1 LLRVDF
7 AFGAHDRI
15 AQAVRTTERHVS
27 KGTTLMVFCDDDQRL
42 ERYDQQL
49 WALEDTAFVAH
60 ERLTPHALEGLKV
73 YLIDTAS
80 WPLLSAKLTHSAYQS
95 SWLLN
100 LADHLPPEPQALSR
114 ILEVV
119 GPEDDDR
126 EKARVR
132 WRQYQKLGADLHSHR
147 LT

>member
-1 LLRVDF
+1 MLRVDF

-15 AQAVRTTERHVS
+15 AQAVRTTQRHVS
-27 KGTTLMVFCDDDQRL
+27 KGTPLMVFFDDEQRL

-60 ERLTPHALEGLKV
+60 ERLSPHALEGLKV
-73 YLIDTAS
+73 YLIDSAS
-80 WPLLSAKLTHSAYQS
+80 WSLLPAKLATVPYQS
-95 SWLLN
+95 AWLLN
-100 LADHLPPEPQALSR
+100 LADQLPPEPQALSR

-132 WRQYQKLGADLHSHR
+132 WRQYQQLGADLHSHR
-147 LT
+147 LN

>member
-1 LLRVDF
+1 MLRVDF

-15 AQAVRTTERHVS
+15 AQAVSTTQRQVE
-27 KGTTLMVFCDDDQRL
+27 KGTPLMVFCDHEQRL

-60 ERLTPHALEGLKV
+60 ERLAPGATEGLKV
-73 YLIDTAS
+73 YLIDTQNWS
-80 WPLLSAKLTHSAYQS
+80 LLTAKLATTPYHSA
-95 SWLLN
+95 WLLN
-100 LADHLPPEPQALSR
+100 LADRLPPEPQLFKR

-119 GPEDDDR
+119 GQDDDDR
-126 EKARVR
+126 DKARLR
-132 WRQYQKLGADLHSHR
+132 WREYQKLGAELHSHR

>member
-1 LLRVDF
+1 MLRVDF

-15 AQAVRTTERHVS
+15 AQAVRTTQRHVD
-27 KGTTLMVFCDDDQRL
+27 KGTPLMVFCDDEQRL
-42 ERYDQQL
+42 ERYDDQL

-60 ERLTPHALEGLKV
+60 ERLSPHALEGLKV
-73 YLIDTAS
+73 YLVDTES
-80 WPLLSAKLTHSAYQS
+80 WPLLPAKLATVPYQS
-95 SWLLN
+95 AWLLN
-100 LADHLPPEPQALSR
+100 LADQLPPEPQALSR

-126 EKARVR
+126 EKARIR
-132 WRQYQKLGADLHSHR
+132 WRQYQRLGADLHSHR

>member
-15 AQAVRTTERHVS
+15 AQAVRTTQRHVD
-27 KGTTLMVFCDDDQRL
+27 KGTPLMVFCDDEQRL
-42 ERYDQQL
+42 ERYDDQL

-60 ERLTPHALEGLKV
+60 ERLSPHALEGLKV
-73 YLIDTAS
+73 YLVDTES
-80 WPLLSAKLTHSAYQS
+80 WPLLPAKLATVPYQS
-95 SWLLN
+95 AWLLN
-100 LADHLPPEPQALSR
+100 LADQLPPEPQALSR

-126 EKARVR
+126 EKARIR
-132 WRQYQKLGADLHSHR
+132 WRQYQRLGADLHSHR

>member
-15 AQAVRTTERHVS
+15 AQAVRTTQRHVN
-27 KGTTLMVFCDDDQRL
+27 KGTPLMVFCDDEQRL
-42 ERYDQQL
+42 ERYDYQL

-73 YLIDTAS
+73 YLVDTES
-80 WPLLSAKLTHSAYQS
+80 WPLLPAKLATVPYQS
-95 SWLLN
+95 AWLLN
-100 LADHLPPEPQALSR
+100 LADQLPPEPQALSR

-126 EKARVR
+126 EKARMR
-132 WRQYQKLGADLHSHR
+132 WRQYQRLGADLHSHR

>member
-1 LLRVDF
+1 MLRVDF

-73 YLIDTAS
+73 YLIDNES
-80 WPLLSAKLTHSAYQS
+80 WPLLSAKLMTSAYQS

-119 GPEDDDR
+119 GTEDDDR

>member
-1 LLRVDF
+1 MLRVDF

-15 AQAVRTTERHVS
+15 AQAVRTTQRHVN
-27 KGTTLMVFCDDDQRL
+27 KGTPLMVFCDDEQRL
-42 ERYDQQL
+42 ERYDYQL

-73 YLIDTAS
+73 YLVDTES
-80 WPLLSAKLTHSAYQS
+80 WPLLPAKLATVPYQS
-95 SWLLN
+95 AWLLN
-100 LADHLPPEPQALSR
+100 LADQLPPEPQALSR

-126 EKARVR
+126 EKARMR
-132 WRQYQKLGADLHSHR
+132 WRQYQRLGADLHSHR

>member
-73 YLIDTAS
+73 YLIDNES
-80 WPLLSAKLTHSAYQS
+80 WPLLSAKLMTSAYQS

-119 GPEDDDR
+119 GTEDDDR

>member
-1 LLRVDF
+1 MLRVDF

-15 AQAVRTTERHVS
+15 AQAVRTTQRHVN
-27 KGTTLMVFCDDDQRL
+27 KGSPLMVFCDDEQRL

-60 ERLTPHALEGLKV
+60 ERLSPHALEGLKV
-73 YLIDTAS
+73 YLIDTES
-80 WPLLSAKLTHSAYQS
+80 WPLMLTKLTIKPYESA
-95 SWLLN
+95 WLLN
-100 LADHLPPEPQALSR
+100 LADKLPPKPQALSR

-119 GPEDDDR
+119 GPEDGDR

-132 WRQYQKLGADLHSHR
+132 WRQYQQMGAELPR
-147 LT
+147 IA